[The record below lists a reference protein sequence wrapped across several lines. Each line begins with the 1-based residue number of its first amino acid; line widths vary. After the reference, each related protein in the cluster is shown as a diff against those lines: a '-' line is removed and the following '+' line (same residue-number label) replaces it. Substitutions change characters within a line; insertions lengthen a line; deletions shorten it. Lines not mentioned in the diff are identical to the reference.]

1 MATLTVS
8 GVRADLQEGQWQVGD
23 RCLAPHPRE
32 KRLCEGTVQRLAAT
46 GQGDPA
52 AVVRFAWHDDR
63 DEEQIEDTVAFSKLQ
78 KPVPSLDEK
87 PLFHNHQSLPGASVP
102 YELSGD
108 GESIPYTI
116 NRYLRDYQRE
126 GAKFIYDSYARGT
139 GCILGDDM
147 GLGKTVQVIAFLA
160 ATLHKTGTWQDVEN
174 NVPHFLLSQKSSEKQ
189 KSNKVFLIVAPL
201 SVLYN
206 WKDELDTWGYF
217 RSIIV
222 HGTRKEE
229 EFARVRRGR
238 CEVALTTYETL
249 RLCLDQFNSIDW
261 SAVIVDEAHKIKN
274 PNSQITQAMKGMS
287 CKVRV
292 GLTGTILQN
301 NLEELWCV
309 MDWAIPGCLGTLGH
323 FKNQFADPI
332 ELGHKHSGT
341 KRNLATGRQ
350 AVKVLAR
357 RLSRWFLRR
366 TKALISSQLPKKDD
380 RVVYC
385 SMTPFQETVYR
396 TVLDSEDVNLILR
409 SGQRCSC
416 SSGRPR
422 RKCCF
427 KNNSKGVPV
436 RCLYFSYLT
445 ILRKVSNHVA
455 LLQPQGSTTKK
466 QEEYVNDICGKV
478 FQKFPDFMQR
488 CKQASFE
495 AMSDPIYSGKMKVL
509 QRLLKHFLQH
519 KDKVLLF
526 SLSTKL
532 LDILESYCMA
542 EGVEYRRLDG
552 NTKSRDRVKIVK
564 EFNSSQDINV
574 CLVSTMAGGLGLNFV
589 GANVVV
595 LFDPTWNP
603 ANDLQAVDRV
613 YRIGQCR
620 DVTVFRLIS
629 VGSVEE
635 VIYLRQVYK
644 QQLQSSVVGN
654 EHARRY
660 FEAVQGT
667 DNHKGELF
675 GIRNLFRL
683 QTEGTCLT
691 RQILEREG
699 RVEAG
704 VLTASTRTHAGDN
717 ETREGTP
724 EERSGREPAGSGVLD
739 FSSASE
745 DDDGEERGGGRM
757 KRRVSGG
764 QDELRPGGAPP
775 AGRSLLHHGFSR
787 LLQAGRADPAGGS
800 GSEGRSGES
809 SDKGAGNG
817 KGEGGTAPRPPPTDP
832 EATGGRGPPSPRQ
845 KQDWTISSD
854 SGGEAAGR
862 DQAKRDIAGEMPR
875 SLSEES
881 DDIDGGHQAG
891 HGKRRARRTKRDH
904 GGVAAQRAEYNT
916 DESGDIEVQN
926 PVRPK
931 RTTYAPEPTNGTKG
945 ASGRIQVSGRNGKKS
960 PNIES
965 FTSSEDDLPAKKLRA
980 SRDRITGSVH
990 PVPAGD
996 RGDTVQVK
1004 FTSVKKRSL
1013 KKPSS
1018 NEKGPPVEDVTVGT
1032 IERLLDGVQEVAYMH
1047 SNQRVVG
1054 SSKAEDRISR
1064 AALRDVFERRKYS
1077 QLPANQ
1083 ILYSTELLTGH
1094 AQQFTPPSEQNMKR
1108 GCTEGVGYGQRLEH
1122 PVTHTLRATRHS
1134 RNATVIM
1141 GETPSAIR
1149 RKQLEDMASFFKATS
1164 VRDFAEDILR
1174 MTSVSRLVQLRE
1186 FYCSQNPELGEILHK
1201 MLPEPVEP
1209 QPGPANPEPQTSS
1222 SSPSS
1227 RRRKPASKRS
1237 PPMTRSDLHVEIQSP
1252 GPSEPTEVKGRAGRK
1267 RLGFTSHR
1275 PRSPKD
1281 WAELDDIIGPEPD
1294 VAPGRSDRTE
1304 CTAPLEST
1312 ADRRGP
1318 QGWAAGGETR
1328 MGGDAPKSTP
1338 ISRVLS
1344 EEGRTPKSDP
1354 LTDLIG
1360 DTSILDDLFKPRTR
1374 GVDARGPSPA
1384 SASVHVERV
1393 RRSSSKDFWDILNE
1407 GDEESI
1413 NKLTDLSRVERMC
1426 RSSGVEE
1433 KAKNHNASAS
1443 SQLWKRNE
1451 KFLWKK

>member
-8 GVRADLQEGQWQVGD
+8 GVRGDLKEGQWQVGD

-46 GQGDPA
+46 GKGDPA
-52 AVVRFAWHDDR
+52 AVVRFACHDDC
-63 DEEQIEDTVAFSKLQ
+63 DEEQVEDTVAFSKLH

-87 PLFHNHQSLPGASVP
+87 PLFHNHQSLAGASVP
-102 YELSGD
+102 YALSGD

-126 GAKFIYDSYARGT
+126 GAKFIYDSYARGR

-174 NVPHFLLSQKSSEKQ
+174 NVPHFLLSQKSTERQ

-274 PNSQITQAMKGMS
+274 PNSQITQAMKGMR

-309 MDWAIPGCLGTLGH
+309 MDWAIPGCLGTSGH

-455 LLQPQGSTTKK
+455 LLQPQGSTSKK
-466 QEEYVNDICGKV
+466 QEEYVNDICEKV

-509 QRLLKHFLQH
+509 QRLLKHFLQR

-532 LDILESYCMA
+532 LDVLESYCMA

-574 CLVSTMAGGLGLNFV
+574 CLVSTVAGGLGLNFV

-603 ANDLQAVDRV
+603 ANDLQAIDRA

-620 DVTVFRLIS
+620 DVTVLRLIS
-629 VGSVEE
+629 LGSVEE

-704 VLTASTRTHAGDN
+704 VLTASTCAHAGDDK
-717 ETREGTP
+717 TREGTP
-724 EERSGREPAGSGVLD
+724 EERSGREPTGSGVLD
-739 FSSASE
+739 FSSTSE
-745 DDDGEERGGGRM
+745 DDDGEEWGGGRKK
-757 KRRVSGG
+757 KRVLEG

-775 AGRSLLHHGFSR
+775 GGRSLLHHGFSR

-800 GSEGRSGES
+800 GSEGGSGGES
-809 SDKGAGNG
+809 CWDSDDG
-817 KGEGGTAPRPPPTDP
+817 KGESTTAHRPPPTDP
-832 EATGGRGPPSPRQ
+832 EATAGRGPPAPCQ
-845 KQDWTISSD
+845 KQGWTISSN
-854 SGGEAAGR
+854 SEGEVTGR
-862 DQAKRDIAGEMPR
+862 DQAKRDISREMPR

-881 DDIDGGHQAG
+881 DDIDGGHQVG
-891 HGKRRARRTKRDH
+891 HGKWRARRKRRDH
-904 GGVAAQRAEYNT
+904 RGVAAQRAEYDT
-916 DESGDIEVQN
+916 DESGDIEVQK

-931 RTTYAPEPTNGTKG
+931 HVTYAPESTNGTKG
-945 ASGRIQVSGRNGKKS
+945 ASGRTQGSGRNGRKS

-965 FTSSEDDLPAKKLRA
+965 FTSSEDDLPAKKLKA
-980 SRDRITGSVH
+980 SRDRSTGSVY

-996 RGDTVQVK
+996 SGDTTPVK

-1013 KKPSS
+1013 KQPS

-1032 IERLLDGVQEVAYMH
+1032 IDRLLAF
-1047 SNQRVVG
+1047 NW
-1054 SSKAEDRISR
+1054 
-1064 AALRDVFERRKYS
+1064 
-1077 QLPANQ
+1077 
-1083 ILYSTELLTGH
+1083 
-1094 AQQFTPPSEQNMKR
+1094 
-1108 GCTEGVGYGQRLEH
+1108 
-1122 PVTHTLRATRHS
+1122 
-1134 RNATVIM
+1134 
-1141 GETPSAIR
+1141 
-1149 RKQLEDMASFFKATS
+1149 
-1164 VRDFAEDILR
+1164 
-1174 MTSVSRLVQLRE
+1174 
-1186 FYCSQNPELGEILHK
+1186 
-1201 MLPEPVEP
+1201 
-1209 QPGPANPEPQTSS
+1209 
-1222 SSPSS
+1222 
-1227 RRRKPASKRS
+1227 
-1237 PPMTRSDLHVEIQSP
+1237 TRSAV
-1252 GPSEPTEVKGRAGRK
+1252 
-1267 RLGFTSHR
+1267 
-1275 PRSPKD
+1275 
-1281 WAELDDIIGPEPD
+1281 
-1294 VAPGRSDRTE
+1294 
-1304 CTAPLEST
+1304 
-1312 ADRRGP
+1312 
-1318 QGWAAGGETR
+1318 
-1328 MGGDAPKSTP
+1328 
-1338 ISRVLS
+1338 
-1344 EEGRTPKSDP
+1344 
-1354 LTDLIG
+1354 
-1360 DTSILDDLFKPRTR
+1360 
-1374 GVDARGPSPA
+1374 PSP
-1384 SASVHVERV
+1384 
-1393 RRSSSKDFWDILNE
+1393 F
-1407 GDEESI
+1407 
-1413 NKLTDLSRVERMC
+1413 
-1426 RSSGVEE
+1426 
-1433 KAKNHNASAS
+1433 
-1443 SQLWKRNE
+1443 
-1451 KFLWKK
+1451 